1 MIVKSLMCFDRWY
14 INIYSNLSVY
24 GFVPKI
30 SPSKV
35 EKPYLSFLNN
45 QRSTTFHLPSSCEG
59 SQHAV
64 LTIPV
69 INGTLTVLALSLQK
83 LVTAH

>member
-1 MIVKSLMCFDRWY
+1 MCFDRRY
-14 INIYSNLSVY
+14 ITIYSNLLVY
-24 GFVPKI
+24 GSIPEI

-35 EKPYLSFLNN
+35 KKPYLSFLNN

-64 LTIPV
+64 LTIPI
-69 INGTLTVLALSLQK
+69 INNTLTVLALSL
-83 LVTAH
+83 